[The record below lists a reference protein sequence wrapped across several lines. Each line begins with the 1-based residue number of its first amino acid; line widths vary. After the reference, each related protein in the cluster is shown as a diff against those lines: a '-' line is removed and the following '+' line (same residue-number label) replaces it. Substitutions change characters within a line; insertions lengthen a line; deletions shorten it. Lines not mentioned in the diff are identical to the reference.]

1 MLAMGSVCKSQNL
14 EERKSTSSAVKAGI
28 ISQTLCNTNTVY
40 PDSRTICSSNRP
52 CTFIRK
58 FRPVGNRESFGS
70 LSEENRL
77 GKLLCW
83 SHAA

>member
-14 EERKSTSSAVKAGI
+14 GERKSTSSADKAGI
-28 ISQTLCNTNTVY
+28 ISQTLCSTNTAC
-40 PDSRTICSSNRP
+40 PDSRTVCSSDRP

-58 FRPVGNRESFGS
+58 FRPVGNGESFGS
-70 LSEENRL
+70 LSEDGRL
-77 GKLLCW
+77 GELLCR